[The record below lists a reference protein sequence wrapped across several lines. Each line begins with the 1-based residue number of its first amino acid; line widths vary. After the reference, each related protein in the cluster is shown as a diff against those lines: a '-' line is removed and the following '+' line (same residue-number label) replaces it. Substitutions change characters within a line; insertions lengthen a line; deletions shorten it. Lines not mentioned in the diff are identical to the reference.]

1 MPVLESE
8 EKIAPKSVLRY
19 RPIGDGT
26 PPARK
31 HSIATSAVVP
41 VKKRASRPHAVEQ
54 YDDDIAEWQYIDKP
68 SVPGHMQSTPNIP
81 DTQKPFKR
89 QAQNA
94 VHDTS
99 VPRLKSTSAVAS
111 GPLHLKKSALPRKSR
126 VTMPSMLYLGMG
138 MCAML
143 LLWVLLSSVSGWVG
157 NTFNTLRYGNPRTF
171 QMDAWVG
178 HNEQGGTPS
187 HFIAINLKGR
197 IEVIE
202 FSGGDAAQ
210 SHVYVGPQL
219 YGPNADL
226 IPVTLTFADLN
237 GDHKLDMI
245 VNFQG
250 SHLVFINA
258 QGAFR
263 PPLPAEHAVIERA
276 LQRLKGQ

>member
-26 PPARK
+26 PPTRK

-41 VKKRASRPHAVEQ
+41 VKKRASRPHAIEQ
-54 YDDDIAEWQYIDKP
+54 YDDIAEWQYIDKP
-68 SVPGHMQSTPNIP
+68 SVPENTPSTPGTAN
-81 DTQKPFKR
+81 TQKPQKH
-89 QAQNA
+89 QT
-94 VHDTS
+94 HDAGHA
-99 VPRLKSTSAVAS
+99 TSAPRSKPLAS
-111 GPLHLKKSALPRKSR
+111 TNAPMRLKKSAPQHKSS
-126 VTMPSMLYLGMG
+126 VSMHPLLYLAMG

-143 LLWVLLSSVSGWVG
+143 LLWLLLSSISGWFT
-157 NTFNTLRYGNPRTF
+157 NTLDTLRYGNPRTF

-187 HFIAINLKGR
+187 HFIALNLKGR

-202 FSGGDAAQ
+202 FSGGDSAQ

-219 YGPNADL
+219 YGPNAAL
-226 IPVTLTFADLN
+226 VPVTLTFADLN
-237 GDHKLDMI
+237 GDHKPDMI

-250 SHLVFINA
+250 SHLVFIND

-263 PPLPAEHAVIERA
+263 PPLPAERASIERA
-276 LQRLKGQ
+276 LQKLTGQ